1 MLVLIATGQ
10 PVAVPYVDPQGG
22 QYPPNLEQIWS
33 ADELAAI
40 GLKSAPNPA
49 STPTCQVWQLKAV
62 LTAAQTTAVEAA
74 IAAAPNASALQ
85 AFWATGGAPVPADS
99 TTLLALGAAIGLTA
113 AQVAALVQ
121 GAAQVSIP

>member
-1 MLVLIATGQ
+1 MLLLIATGQ

-62 LTAAQTTAVEAA
+62 LTAAQTTAVDAG
-74 IAAAPNASALQ
+74 I
-85 AFWATGGAPVPADS
+85 G
-99 TTLLALGAAIGLTA
+99 GLTA
-113 AQVAALVQ
+113 IEFAKCKLMVE
-121 GAAQVSIP
+121 PK